1 MRISLLA
8 ATAAS
13 ALLLAA
19 CSSDSSEKGTV
30 ATDGGDKIS
39 SGRATGS
46 SEGSTSEEPGS
57 EENEERSGEEAEVVD
72 FAFTQSDEYVT
83 GIALVRAN
91 SEDAVGKFV
100 SLSYNVLDADGQ
112 ILATEEQIES
122 FSWEGQEIG
131 FPIFV
136 SLDATPGAKAAT
148 LDVVADVGDDSYGQ
162 EYTTPLPVLEAQSV
176 VEDEYGNGYTAS
188 FGFTNDGDEKLESMR
203 AAAVCFDKGGKV
215 IGGATTYP
223 DALPGRTIRIDVEMI
238 DTVKDQKPKTC
249 KAYLNYPA

>member
-1 MRISLLA
+1 MPPMRISLLS
-8 ATAAS
+8 ATAAT

-19 CSSDSSEKGTV
+19 CSSDSSDNGTT

-39 SGRATGS
+39 AGQSTESTEDSEPDGVES
-46 SEGSTSEEPGS
+46 EEGS
-57 EENEERSGEEAEVVD
+57 GEDAEIVD
-72 FAFTQSDEYVT
+72 FAFTQSDEYVK

-112 ILATEEQIES
+112 ILATEEQIET
-122 FSWEGQEIG
+122 FSWEGQELG

-136 SLDATPGAKAAT
+136 SLDATPGAKAAS
-148 LDVVADVGDDSYGQ
+148 LDLVVDVGDDSYGE

-176 VEDEYGNGYTAS
+176 VKDQYGNGYTAS
-188 FGFTNDGDEKLESMR
+188 FGFTNEGDEKLEAMR
-203 AAAVCFDKGGKV
+203 AAAVCFDNAGKI
-215 IGGATTYP
+215 IGGETTYP

-238 DTVKDQKPKTC
+238 STVKNQKPKIC